1 MGGKPLAA
9 RYLWYSGLP
18 GLGPQ
23 EGEIKETE
31 VGEGLDDGRVG
42 AVEAV
47 L

>member
-9 RYLWYSGLP
+9 RYLWYSGVP

-23 EGEIKETE
+23 EGEIRE
-31 VGEGLDDGRVG
+31 VGDGLEDGRVG